1 MMNVIKENLI
11 YMMLGLCLMAFG
23 VITALS
29 LSDDFW
35 MNHSFIGSIT
45 LSPFIMFGCVLATT
59 NSFILVIKLVLK
71 LLNVE
76 SKNQIRKRVCK

>member
-1 MMNVIKENLI
+1 MMSGIKENLI
-11 YMMLGLCLMAFG
+11 YMVLGLCLMAFG

-59 NSFILVIKLVLK
+59 NSFILVIQLVLR
-71 LLNVE
+71 LLNME
-76 SKNQIRKRVCK
+76 SIKSNKKWSW

>member
-1 MMNVIKENLI
+1 MMSGIKENLI
-11 YMMLGLCLMAFG
+11 YMVLGLCLMAFG

-45 LSPFIMFGCVLATT
+45 
-59 NSFILVIKLVLK
+59 
-71 LLNVE
+71 
-76 SKNQIRKRVCK
+76 